1 MAEGETQAV
10 SVRDGGILDTHTGHN
25 KNRVLP
31 VSLVRAVS
39 HSCPRRQGP
48 QDDSPEDEP
57 RPERIRRPQGQGFAS
72 PLTTRPSPLATRHSP
87 LATRHSRPATKKGVS
102 HLRGWET
109 PIDEAF
115 RIIVRTL
122 ADWTQ
127 PGANLDQFFL
137 GTDQGSK
144 SFGQQV
150 GVERLLERFIDT
162 ASVEAHRLTIIGQ

>member
-1 MAEGETQAV
+1 M
-10 SVRDGGILDTHTGHN
+10 LDTHTGHN

-57 RPERIRRPQGQGFAS
+57 RPERIRRPQGQGCAS
-72 PLTTRPSPLATRHSP
+72 PLTTRDSPVATRP
-87 LATRHSRPATKKGVS
+87 SRPATKKGVS

-122 ADWTQ
+122 PDWTQ

-162 ASVEAHRLTIIGQ
+162 ASVETHRLTIIGQ